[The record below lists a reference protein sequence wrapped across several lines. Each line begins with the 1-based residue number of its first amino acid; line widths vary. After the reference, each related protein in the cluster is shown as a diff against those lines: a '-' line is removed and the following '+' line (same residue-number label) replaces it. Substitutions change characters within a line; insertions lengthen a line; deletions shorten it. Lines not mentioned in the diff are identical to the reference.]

1 MHLLFR
7 GRGQLSYSNQ
17 DWTITQA
24 FTRSLHHFHTTS
36 RMHISHINAK
46 IRQDTHC
53 RFDSIWNIVKLKV
66 KENTMAKIFNVAN
79 NLRPSRIVK
88 FHTNLHIELF
98 ISRKL
103 SKESLHILKS
113 REIKGNNRT
122 IFSHFLYPFTQ
133 KTSASQRR
141 LHENRVVPTL

>member
-36 RMHISHINAK
+36 RMHICHINTK
-46 IRQDTHC
+46 VRQNTHC

-66 KENTMAKIFNVAN
+66 KENTMTKLFNVAY
-79 NLRPSRIVK
+79 NLWTSRIVK

-141 LHENRVVPTL
+141 LHENRAVPTL